1 VLVEPDRFAKVA
13 PESGSLP
20 ALVAGSVSGSGV
32 KSGDAYVAIGVN
44 GVVRAVAPLAGV
56 GQDDAFQIVL
66 PEAAFTSGH
75 NTLEVLIVD
84 GPEEHPVA
92 VSASLTGNEH
102 RLVST
107 GTGERL
113 ESTGQAV
120 PVKSGALTGFVDKTS
135 NTDMDGYLSVW
146 GWVVDFAYAGPPG
159 ILVFAD
165 GKEVASARP
174 TADRPDIVTAMANPQ
189 ALRSG
194 YVVRVPLAAL
204 AGTRTIRIFGVSGRG
219 VASELSYPA
228 DFPYLS
234 AMRYTLVGGA
244 AREHFESPER
254 DVVTIEPHAIQGY
267 VDSWS
272 WSRVGDDDY
281 LSVSGWAA
289 DPSSGSPI
297 YVVLVAGDRPVAAI
311 RPVVPRPDV
320 AQVLKNERVR
330 RSGYTF
336 RIKLDRS
343 FQERPLRMFGISAR
357 GIASELTNAPGV
369 HPGPAPWAHTE

>member
-1 VLVEPDRFAKVA
+1 
-13 PESGSLP
+13 
-20 ALVAGSVSGSGV
+20 
-32 KSGDAYVAIGVN
+32 
-44 GVVRAVAPLAGV
+44 
-56 GQDDAFQIVL
+56 
-66 PEAAFTSGH
+66 
-75 NTLEVLIVD
+75 
-84 GPEEHPVA
+84 
-92 VSASLTGNEH
+92 
-102 RLVST
+102 
-107 GTGERL
+107 
-113 ESTGQAV
+113 
-120 PVKSGALTGFVDKTS
+120 
-135 NTDMDGYLSVW
+135 
-146 GWVVDFAYAGPPG
+146 
-159 ILVFAD
+159 
-165 GKEVASARP
+165 
-174 TADRPDIVTAMANPQ
+174 
-189 ALRSG
+189 
-194 YVVRVPLAAL
+194 
-204 AGTRTIRIFGVSGRG
+204 
-219 VASELSYPA
+219 
-228 DFPYLS
+228 
-234 AMRYTLVGGA
+234 LVGGA